1 MKVQKLQPTA
11 PAAPSVVN
19 SGELINPQPT
29 TKETTMKTAQ
39 SAEKSPPIPKVIH
52 CGGKVYRI
60 HPAAEIFIEIDRRYE
75 DLRST

>member
-19 SGELINPQPT
+19 PGELTNPQLT
-29 TKETTMKTAQ
+29 KKETDMKTTQ
-39 SAEKSPPIPKVIH
+39 SAEKSPPTPKVIH

-60 HPAAEIFIEIDRRYE
+60 HPAAEIFIEMDQPT
-75 DLRST
+75 LAALT